1 MPAPPRGHVGPA
13 TEENMDSKFLEQQDE
28 LKAAGTGE
36 PDNPERRSF
45 LTGAGALGGAAV
57 AGTLIA
63 QAAQAQTTPAAA
75 APALSDKPWWPHPKW
90 GKDDQAG
97 ASNYM
102 TPAKVLDAIK
112 WIKDGK
118 VYRIGQV
125 YESAMPKFGERAFT
139 LRIPGT
145 PTGGPFGSN
154 KLIYHDEFLATEI
167 GQTGTQF
174 DGLAHIGIQMGKDG
188 DMNEMRYYNGVT
200 EFEMASGYGMK
211 KLGIEH
217 VKPFFTRGH
226 LFDLEGL
233 KGRMLEAGEEIKVA
247 DLRAALQKQ
256 GSSEAD
262 VKEGDAVF
270 FQTGWSKLW
279 MKNNDKYNGGEPGI
293 GLEVAKWCVDKGVCL
308 TGADTWATEVVPNPD
323 KNLAFAVHGELICKH
338 GIFNHENMNFD
349 ALLADKKYQF
359 VYVFSP
365 APIKG
370 ATGSNGGPIAIT

>member
-1 MPAPPRGHVGPA
+1 
-13 TEENMDSKFLEQQDE
+13 MDSRYLQDKEDLKQASVDEDRRNFLTAG
-28 LKAAGTGE
+28 LVGGAVAAGT
-36 PDNPERRSF
+36 
-45 LTGAGALGGAAV
+45 LV
-57 AGTLIA
+57 AGV
-63 QAAQAQTTPAAA
+63 AQAQQVAQ
-75 APALSDKPWWPHPKW
+75 APQLSDKPWWPHPKW

-102 TPAKVLDAIK
+102 TPAKVLDTVK
-112 WIKDGK
+112 LIKDGK
-118 VYRIGQV
+118 VYRIGRV
-125 YESAMPKFGERAFT
+125 YESSMPKFGERAFT

-145 PTGGPFGSN
+145 PTGGPFGAN

-200 EFEMASGYGMK
+200 EYEMASAYGMK

-226 LFDLEGL
+226 LFDVEAV
-233 KGRMLEAGEEIKVA
+233 KGKMMEAGEEIKVA

-256 GSSEAD
+256 NMQEAD
-262 VKEGDAVF
+262 IKEGDAVF
-270 FQTGWSKLW
+270 FNTGWGKLW

-308 TGADTWATEVVPNPD
+308 TGGDSWAVEVVPNPD
-323 KNLAFAVHGELICKH
+323 KNLAFAVHGELITKN
-338 GIFNHENMNFD
+338 GIFNHENLDFTG
-349 ALLADKKYQF
+349 LIADRKYQF
-359 VYVFSP
+359 AYIFSP

-370 ATGSNGGPIAIT
+370 ATGSNGGPIAVT

>member
-1 MPAPPRGHVGPA
+1 
-13 TEENMDSKFLEQQDE
+13 MDSRYLQDKEDLKQAGVDEDRRNFLTAG
-28 LKAAGTGE
+28 LVGGAVAAGT
-36 PDNPERRSF
+36 
-45 LTGAGALGGAAV
+45 LV
-57 AGTLIA
+57 AGV
-63 QAAQAQTTPAAA
+63 AQAQQVAQ
-75 APALSDKPWWPHPKW
+75 APQLSDKPWWPHPKW

-102 TPAKVLDAIK
+102 TPAKVLDTVK
-112 WIKDGK
+112 LIKDGR
-118 VYRIGQV
+118 VYRIGRV
-125 YESAMPKFGERAFT
+125 YESSMPKFGERAFT

-145 PTGGPFGSN
+145 PTGGPFGAN

-188 DMNEMRYYNGVT
+188 DMNEMRYYNGIT
-200 EFEMASGYGMK
+200 EYEMASAYGMK

-226 LFDLEGL
+226 LFDVEAV
-233 KGRMLEAGEEIKVA
+233 KGKMMEAGEEIKVA

-256 GSSEAD
+256 NMQEAD
-262 VKEGDAVF
+262 IKEGDAVF
-270 FQTGWSKLW
+270 FNTGWGKLW

-308 TGADTWATEVVPNPD
+308 TGGDSWAVEVVPNPD
-323 KNLAFAVHGELICKH
+323 KNLAFAVHGELITKN
-338 GIFNHENMNFD
+338 GIFNHENLDFTG
-349 ALLADKKYQF
+349 LIADRKYQF
-359 VYVFSP
+359 AYIFSP

-370 ATGSNGGPIAIT
+370 ATGSNGGPIAVT